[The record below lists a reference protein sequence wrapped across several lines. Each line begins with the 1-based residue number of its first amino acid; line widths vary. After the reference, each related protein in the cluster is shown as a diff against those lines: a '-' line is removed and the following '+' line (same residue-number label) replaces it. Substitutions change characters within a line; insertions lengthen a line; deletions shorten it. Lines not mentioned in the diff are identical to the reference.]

1 VSTCINTYKETIMDN
16 LCDYGCQAPAKY
28 TLKNG
33 KQCCNKTYQQCPAIK
48 EKNRQGTKKAYIDG
62 VRSVAWTS
70 EHRKKSSDT
79 RKQQAIDNFLIDGS
93 TLSNHAVKNRLCEL
107 GVPQCCKEC
116 GIDTWNGKTI
126 PLELDHINGKSKD
139 NRLDNLRL
147 LCPNCH
153 SLTDTWR
160 GKNINTGKIKVSD
173 NELLT
178 AYDKTANIRQ
188 TLIEVGL
195 APKGGNYSRVK
206 KLISGRG
213 EIG

>member
-1 VSTCINTYKETIMDN
+1 M
-16 LCDYGCQAPAKY
+16 LCEYGCNIEAKY
-28 TLKNG
+28 SLKNG
-33 KQCCNKTYQQCPAIK
+33 KKCCSETYQKCPALRR
-48 EKNRQGTKKAYIDG
+48 KNSLGLKIAHAEGRVSGFTDADRRKSIQTKKTD
-62 VRSVAWTS
+62 SVQ
-70 EHRKKSSDT
+70 R
-79 RKQQAIDNFLIDGS
+79 FLKDGS
-93 TLSNHAVKNRLCEL
+93 TLSNQAVKERLKDL
-107 GVPQCCKEC
+107 GVEQCCSSC
-116 GIDTWNGKTI
+116 GITEWYGKKI
-126 PLELDHINGKSKD
+126 PLELDHINGKNTD
-139 NRLDNLRL
+139 NRIENLRL

-173 NELLT
+173 NDILT

-213 EIG
+213 EIGETHQT